1 MSDPTQSTTSQVRL
15 NNTQSPDG
23 VRGFAWRVESILAI
37 LAVLL
42 LALMPLL
49 ESLVRLFFAG
59 GVPGYNSYLVHLVLL
74 IAFFGGMVTAREN
87 EHLAVRV
94 GVDLLPE
101 RARQTAHVIVVF
113 VTVTVVTAFAWASL
127 SFVIISF
134 VPGARVG
141 FIPLRV
147 IVSIL
152 PIAFL
157 VLAVRF
163 AARSS
168 FLAWLPGALLGTL
181 VSIGSI
187 YNVALY
193 LTPAELPLLDSAF
206 GVWLGV
212 MPWLSP
218 LLIVLVLGATFFG
231 MPLFAVLGGVA
242 LLLFARF
249 GGNIEIVANE
259 SYEGLT
265 GSTVWAAIPL
275 FTVVGF
281 LLSESRAGQRLVRLF
296 RALFGWLPGGL
307 FIAAVIASAFF
318 TTFTGASGVTIVALG
333 GLLILVLVRDRSRDE
348 RFSVGLLTAGGSLGL
363 LFLPSL
369 ALIVYGSVAG
379 VSIRDLFLGGL
390 LPGLAM
396 VVAVSI
402 AGVVFARRRSIPSVP
417 FRLGEAWQA
426 FRESIFEILLPG
438 LIVALYFGGIATLTE
453 TAAYALIYILF
464 VEVVIKRELSIR
476 SVGKVLLRALT
487 MIGGVLLILALAR
500 ALYYYIVDAQ
510 IPMLLASWV
519 EANIQSR
526 LVFLLLVNL
535 VLLVAGMF
543 MDIFGAIQVVAPLLI
558 PTAALFGIDPIHLG
572 VIFVANMGIGF
583 ITPPVGIN
591 LFLAAYRFE
600 LPLTRVYRAVVP
612 FFLIQF
618 AIVLLVTYWPWLSTG
633 LLP

>member
-1 MSDPTQSTTSQVRL
+1 MNDFSNSEPAQANAQPATAPGGARAV
-15 NNTQSPDG
+15 
-23 VRGFAWRVESILAI
+23 AWRAESLLAI
-37 LAVLL
+37 LSVIL
-42 LALMPLL
+42 LALFPLL

-59 GVPGYNSYLVHLVLL
+59 GIPGYNSYLVHLVLL
-74 IAFFGGMVTAREN
+74 VAFLGGMITARTN

-94 GVDLLPE
+94 GLELLPDRPHAIA
-101 RARQTAHVIVVF
+101 RAIVVF
-113 VTVTVVTAFAWASL
+113 ATVSIITAFVWASI
-127 SFVIISF
+127 SFTAISF

-141 FIPLRV
+141 ILPVRLV
-147 IVSIL
+147 VSII
-152 PIAFL
+152 PIAFA

-163 AARSS
+163 GSRSTVV
-168 FLAWLPGALLGTL
+168 AWLSGLIMGTFL
-181 VSIGSI
+181 SIGSI
-187 YNVALY
+187 FNMALFFV
-193 LTPAELPLLDSAF
+193 PNELPLLDAAF
-206 GVWLGV
+206 GLWLSV

-218 LLIVLVLGATFFG
+218 VLIVLVLASTFFG

-275 FTVVGF
+275 FTMVGF
-281 LLSESRAGQRLVRLF
+281 VLSESKAGERLVRLF

-333 GLLILVLVRDRSRDE
+333 GLLILVLVRDRERDE
-348 RFSVGLLTAGGSLGL
+348 LFSVGLLTASGSLGL
-363 LFLPSL
+363 LFPPSL

-390 LPGLAM
+390 VPGIAM
-396 VVAVSI
+396 VVAMSI
-402 AGVVFARRRSIPSVP
+402 AGVVFARRRSLPSVP
-417 FRLGEAWQA
+417 FSVTEAWTA
-426 FRESIFEILLPG
+426 LREATFELLLPL
-438 LIVALYFGGIATLTE
+438 LIVVLYFGGIATLTE
-453 TAAYALIYILF
+453 TASYALVYTLL
-464 VEVVIKRELSIR
+464 VEVVIRRELTGLR
-476 SVGKVLLRALT
+476 LRKVFLRALT

-500 ALYYYIVDAQ
+500 SLYYYIVDAQ
-510 IPMLLASWV
+510 IPVILAEWV
-519 EANIQSR
+519 GAHIQSR

-543 MDIFGAIQVVAPLLI
+543 MDIFGAIQVIAPLLI
-558 PTAALFGIDPIHLG
+558 PTAALFDIHPVHLG
-572 VIFVANMGIGF
+572 IIFIANMGIGF

-612 FFLIQF
+612 FFLIQL
-618 AIVLLVTYWPWLSTG
+618 AIVLFLTYWPWLSTA
-633 LLP
+633 LLG